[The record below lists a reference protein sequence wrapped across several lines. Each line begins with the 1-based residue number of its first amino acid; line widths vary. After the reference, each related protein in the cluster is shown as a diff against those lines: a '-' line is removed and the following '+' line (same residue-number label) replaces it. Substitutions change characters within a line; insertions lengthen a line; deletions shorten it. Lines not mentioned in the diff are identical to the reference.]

1 LATENSDARRNDS
14 AEGAGPGGLEQLAY
28 DLLRQVAALTEELR
42 NANLIQL
49 HRIAAVQTEHAIADP
64 MLAEAMSTLPDLA
77 DGKRRQLLFVNNQYA
92 SIVLN
97 HRVGAIGWGELI
109 GHVRVLCRNSV
120 FQDYWELTR
129 DHRRSLARESLEAK
143 VGKAVD
149 VIMDELG
156 DDPDEWWVVGP
167 DTGPA

>member
-14 AEGAGPGGLEQLAY
+14 ADGSGASGLEQLAR
-28 DLLRQVAALTEELR
+28 DLLLQVASLTEELR

-49 HRIAAVQTEHAIADP
+49 HRIAEAQTERAIADP
-64 MLAEAMSTLPDLA
+64 MLAEAMSTLPNLS
-77 DGKRRQLLFVNNQYA
+77 DGKRRQLLFVNMQYA
-92 SIVLN
+92 KIMLN
-97 HRVGAIGWGELI
+97 HRVGAIGWGELL
-109 GHVRVLCRNSV
+109 GHVRVLCRNPV

-129 DHRRSLARESLEAK
+129 DHRKSLPSESLEAK

-156 DDPDEWWVVGP
+156 DDPDEWWVVGSGTEP
-167 DTGPA
+167 T

>member
-1 LATENSDARRNDS
+1 MATQNPDARGNDS
-14 AEGAGPGGLEQLAY
+14 PEAAGPGVPEQLAY
-28 DLLRQVAALTEELR
+28 DLLRQVASLTEELR

-49 HRIAAVQTEHAIADP
+49 HRIAEAQTERAIADP
-64 MLAEAMSTLPDLA
+64 MLAEAMSTVPDLS
-77 DGKRRQLLFVNNQYA
+77 DGKRRQLLFANRQYA
-92 SIVLN
+92 KIVLN

-129 DHRRSLARESLEAK
+129 DQRKSLPGESLEAK

-156 DDPDEWWVVGP
+156 DDPEEWWVVGP
-167 DTGPA
+167 DTGPT